1 MHERRQAVIPKA
13 GPLWRACLH
22 PGITGEVLPTH
33 TSLTSTHGDNHA
45 RTYRHDAAAHADP
58 LAQAETLSLEGDQY
72 RIKVETD
79 AGKFRELTF
88 TNTANG
94 DLIRSDNLFDIK
106 GTDDRLTPSADFKV
120 TAFTKNDDR
129 IEMALENADFV
140 VKSAIRLG
148 RDKRYASI
156 DFALDTLKNGKK
168 INGFSM
174 LPFHSQ
180 APFVYGAINSSPIV
194 SDSFFITPQN
204 PLVNT
209 RAYEGGVSQ
218 LIPLKLPL
226 AQGKPLSYRTYVGT
240 FGEGQLRRD
249 FNRFLNEARD
259 RPYAPYLHYNSWLDI
274 GFFNPYTEAEALK
287 RIDQFGEAL
296 ISRRGVPMNGFL
308 FDDGWDDRLGNWG
321 FSKDFPNGFSKLK
334 SAAERYHAQLGI
346 WLSPWGVTTSQGMSE
361 SPMPPSSAM
370 S

>member
-1 MHERRQAVIPKA
+1 MHERRQAVVPEP
-13 GPLWRACLH
+13 GPLRQARLH

-33 TSLTSTHGDNHA
+33 SSLTSTHGDNHA

-58 LAQAETLSLEGDQY
+58 FAQAETLSLEGDQY

-120 TAFTKNDDR
+120 TAFTKSDDR

-194 SDSFFITPQN
+194 SDSFFITPRIRWSI
-204 PLVNT
+204 PGPT
-209 RAYEGGVSQ
+209 RVA
-218 LIPLKLPL
+218 
-226 AQGKPLSYRTYVGT
+226 
-240 FGEGQLRRD
+240 
-249 FNRFLNEARD
+249 
-259 RPYAPYLHYNSWLDI
+259 
-274 GFFNPYTEAEALK
+274 
-287 RIDQFGEAL
+287 
-296 ISRRGVPMNGFL
+296 
-308 FDDGWDDRLGNWG
+308 
-321 FSKDFPNGFSKLK
+321 
-334 SAAERYHAQLGI
+334 SA
-346 WLSPWGVTTSQGMSE
+346 S
-361 SPMPPSSAM
+361 
-370 S
+370 

>member
-1 MHERRQAVIPKA
+1 
-13 GPLWRACLH
+13 
-22 PGITGEVLPTH
+22 
-33 TSLTSTHGDNHA
+33 
-45 RTYRHDAAAHADP
+45 
-58 LAQAETLSLEGDQY
+58 
-72 RIKVETD
+72 
-79 AGKFRELTF
+79 
-88 TNTANG
+88 
-94 DLIRSDNLFDIK
+94 
-106 GTDDRLTPSADFKV
+106 
-120 TAFTKNDDR
+120 
-129 IEMALENADFV
+129 MALENADFV

-308 FDDGWDDRLGNWG
+308 FDDGWATGASARI
-321 FSKDFPNGFSKLK
+321 SPTASASSSVRPNATMPSSGS
-334 SAAERYHAQLGI
+334 G
-346 WLSPWGVTTSQGMSE
+346 SPPGVATTNQGMSG
-361 SPMPPSSAM
+361 SPMPPSSAT